1 MMNFFQKAFA
11 VAAIGVTAIGSL
23 SLAGEEKKE
32 FYATGSVGYSQILDI
47 DI

>member
-1 MMNFFQKAFA
+1 MMNFFQKLFA
-11 VAAIGVTAIGSL
+11 VAAIGSL

>member
-1 MMNFFQKAFA
+1 MNFFQKAFS

-23 SLAGEEKKE
+23 SLAEDEKKE
-32 FYATGSVGYSQILDI
+32 FYTTGSVGYSQILDI

>member
-1 MMNFFQKAFA
+1 MMNLFQKAFA
-11 VAAIGVTAIGSL
+11 VAAIGGTANRSL

-32 FYATGSVGYSQILDI
+32 FYETGSVGYSQILDI